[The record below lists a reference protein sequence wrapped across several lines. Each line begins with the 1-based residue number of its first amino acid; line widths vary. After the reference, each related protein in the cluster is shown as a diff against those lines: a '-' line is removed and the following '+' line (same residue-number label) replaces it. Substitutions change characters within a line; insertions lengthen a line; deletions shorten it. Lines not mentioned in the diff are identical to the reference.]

1 MNRIKIPT
9 ALALTLLTAWVF
21 TPSEPRAEGEVTSV
35 ILVRHA
41 EKEPTPGDPPLS
53 ERGRKRARELA
64 RVLADA
70 GVDALSATQF
80 GQTQQTLEP
89 LSEQLGLEIEIA
101 PVDLD
106 DTGGYARGLA
116 GEILEKHRGRTILL
130 AGHSNTVPLLL
141 EAFGI
146 DDPPSLSEN
155 DYDDLFLLHIGLT
168 EQPRM
173 IHLHYGDP
181 SP

>member
-1 MNRIKIPT
+1 MNRIRISA
-9 ALALTLLTAWVF
+9 ALGLILLTACLS
-21 TPSEPRAEGEVTSV
+21 TPSEPGAEGDVTSV

-41 EKEPTPGDPPLS
+41 EKETTPGDPPLS
-53 ERGRKRARELA
+53 ERGRKRAIELA

-70 GVDALSATQF
+70 GVDVLSATQF
-80 GQTQQTLEP
+80 GRTQQTLEP

-101 PVDLD
+101 TVDLD

-116 GEILEKHRGRTILL
+116 AAILEEHRGRTILL

-146 DDPPSLSEN
+146 ADPPSLSDD
-155 DYDDLFLLHIGLT
+155 DYDDLFLIHIVPA
-168 EQPRM
+168 EQPWM
-173 IHLHYGDP
+173 IHLHYGEP